1 MKSTDRK
8 ILILVASLALLLAGC
23 GGGGSS
29 NTPPPDPGP
38 TPAET
43 AIMQAET
50 ALMNAETALEMLGAS
65 ATDAEMEAA
74 YRAVQQ
80 AADNLVTAL
89 KANGG
94 TPAAVET
101 ATTARQNAM
110 NMADELSQKI
120 ADDAVTAEAAMAVLA
135 TKLYDGI
142 STFEL
147 FRDTSTRVAGYDG
160 DTDLLSARPFA
171 VPVPL
176 KEDKTA
182 MVAPLNGWTGSV
194 RTATVDTG
202 TNAGTYTAH
211 MYGNIEAPTPG
222 QKFSVRYPT
231 QFSAATGVLDTTTT
245 EGDATKV
252 ASPSFDHSAGH
263 KAFKLGDNN
272 VAVVIPGSFH
282 GVAGN
287 YECVPG
293 TGNTCAAQVAASGFN
308 LGGVDATN
316 AFGAA
321 NAAWTFKPS
330 NPDAMVTSVPDTVYA
345 VYGWWM
351 HEAPDGTF
359 TANVFR
365 SLRGNATQQA
375 NAIRVDITALQG
387 TATYRGGAAGLYALK
402 SSTGGTNDAGHFTAD
417 AELVANFTGNK
428 RITGTIDKF
437 MGSDGMSRDWSVALQ
452 EHALGNTG
460 AFSAVGGSST
470 YNSTA
475 WTIDGVAA
483 SDSGLWSGTF
493 FEQDSAS
500 GVPQVAT
507 GTFYTTY
514 DRVGRMFG
522 AFGVNLEE

>member
-1 MKSTDRK
+1 
-8 ILILVASLALLLAGC
+8 
-23 GGGGSS
+23 
-29 NTPPPDPGP
+29 
-38 TPAET
+38 
-43 AIMQAET
+43 MQAET
-50 ALMNAETALEMLGAS
+50 ALMNAETALEMLDAS
-65 ATDAEMEAA
+65 ATDAQREAA

-80 AADNLVTAL
+80 AANNLVTAL
-89 KANGG
+89 KTHGG
-94 TPAAVET
+94 SPAAVET
-101 ATTARQNAM
+101 ATTDRQNAM

-120 ADDAVTAEAAMAVLA
+120 ADDAVAAEAAMADLA
-135 TKLYDGI
+135 TRLYAGI
-142 STFEL
+142 GTFEQY
-147 FRDTSTRVAGYDG
+147 RDSSRRRTTYAN
-160 DTDLLSARPFA
+160 TDLLS
-171 VPVPL
+171 VTNNDVPL

-182 MVAPLNGWTGSV
+182 VVAPLNGWTGSV

-202 TNAGTYTAH
+202 ANPGTYTAH

-330 NPDAMVTSVPDTVYA
+330 NPDAMVTSVPDTAYA

-351 HEAPDGTF
+351 HEAPNGTI

-365 SLRGNATQQA
+365 ALRGTPAQQTA
-375 NAIRVDITALQG
+375 AILVDVTNLQG

-417 AELVANFTGNK
+417 AELVANFTDD
-428 RITGTIDKF
+428 RITGTIDNF
-437 MGSDGMSRDWSVALQ
+437 MGSDGMSRDWSVALK
-452 EHALGNTG
+452 EHSVSNAGTFPATLG
-460 AFSAVGGSST
+460 SAT
-470 YNSTA
+470 YDSTA

-483 SDSGLWSGTF
+483 SDSGQWSGTF
-493 FEQDSAS
+493 YEQDSAS